1 MDEIWL
7 KFLVLVIPVVIYM
20 FLTVLR
26 DYFKARSFYKSYK
39 KVEGQCSDIKYLG
52 RRVTD
57 VEGSYDIHYYSYI
70 FTYSMDGK
78 EYQISREEE
87 IADMFWGSNT
97 IKKGESTSIWVNP
110 DNEQEI
116 FIPLFDDNTPRAMSG
131 LVILVLLFVFC
142 GLIIGNSK

>member
-1 MDEIWL
+1 
-7 KFLVLVIPVVIYM
+7 
-20 FLTVLR
+20 
-26 DYFKARSFYKSYK
+26 
-39 KVEGQCSDIKYLG
+39 
-52 RRVTD
+52 
-57 VEGSYDIHYYSYI
+57 
-70 FTYSMDGK
+70 MDGK